1 MKTKILTF
9 MTALAV
15 VLYSCSSDS
24 NDDNNNDDN
33 YFIKAKVDGQ
43 TINVDY
49 YAQAIL
55 YGTGNERTLKLYAG
69 NSLSNIYPFF
79 SFDID
84 NISQVS
90 AGNYSRATNITL
102 FQFYNSNQEGYGD
115 YDVNNTNDFS
125 LQITE
130 VTNTYVKGT
139 FQGVLWEEENL
150 NETINVTEGEF
161 YLPRYYNEYGNTT
174 PNN

>member
-1 MKTKILTF
+1 MLLWDLHQKILN
-9 MTALAV
+9 
-15 VLYSCSSDS
+15 S
-24 NDDNNNDDN
+24 NGEITL
-33 YFIKAKVDGQ
+33 F
-43 TINVDY
+43 
-49 YAQAIL
+49 
-55 YGTGNERTLKLYAG
+55 GTGNNKTLKLYAG
-69 NSLSNIYPFF
+69 NSLTNIYPFF

-84 NISQVS
+84 NISQVTT
-90 AGNYSRATNITL
+90 GNYSRATNITL

-150 NETINVTEGEF
+150 IENITVSEGEF

-174 PNN
+174 PTN

>member
-1 MKTKILTF
+1 MKTKILTIISAICLMF
-9 MTALAV
+9 S
-15 VLYSCSSDS
+15 SCSSDS
-24 NDDNNNDDN
+24 NGENNNSTN
-33 YFIKAKVDGQ
+33 YFIKAKVNGQ
-43 TINVDY
+43 MINLNY
-49 YAQAIL
+49 LAQATL
-55 YGTGNERTLKLYAG
+55 FGTGNDKTLKLYAG
-69 NSLSNIYPFF
+69 NSLTNIYPFF

-90 AGNYSRATNITL
+90 TGNYSRATNITL

-130 VTNTYVKGT
+130 VTDTYVKGT

-150 NETINVTEGEF
+150 NESIIVTEGEF

-174 PNN
+174 PTN